1 MRNGLTQPG
10 NHLRAIAWIIVLM
23 AMTDAWALIV
33 KILLAVFGE

>member
-1 MRNGLTQPG
+1 MRNGLMQPG